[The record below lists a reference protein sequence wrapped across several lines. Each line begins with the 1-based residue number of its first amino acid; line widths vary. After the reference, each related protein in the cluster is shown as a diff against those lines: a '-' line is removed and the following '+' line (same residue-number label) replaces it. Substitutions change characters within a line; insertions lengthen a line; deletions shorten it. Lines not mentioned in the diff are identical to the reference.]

1 MGCDVRG
8 GLMFGELM
16 MRERLRVPEE
26 QEIGRLL
33 RFKTERRVGKD
44 EGRRIEGQGVKV
56 VVNGVEEK
64 R

>member
-1 MGCDVRG
+1 
-8 GLMFGELM
+8 MFGELM